1 MSKKSKI
8 IIAVIVL
15 IVAAVC
21 TYYFWYKPK
30 YGKKT
35 SATGSDTLGTTG
47 PVKGV
52 VPIPRTA
59 TQSPIVPV
67 AMS

>member
-47 PVKGV
+47 AL
-52 VPIPRTA
+52 PIPRTA
-59 TQSPIVPV
+59 TQSPIVPA